1 LATKLIH
8 LLRSKQKKQGCN
20 VIRTHSPV
28 KAGKV
33 AAQNARPGALI
44 LVKGSQNGVFA
55 EEAVKQL
62 LANPSDI
69 NNLVRQSNFWMAKKA
84 AQFTDMS

>member
-1 LATKLIH
+1 M
-8 LLRSKQKKQGCN
+8 
-20 VIRTHSPV
+20 
-28 KAGKV
+28 
-33 AAQNARPGALI
+33 

-69 NNLVRQSNFWMAKKA
+69 DNLVRQTDFWMNKKA
-84 AQFTDMS
+84 TQFGE